1 MKTKEKKAVKKT
13 KSAKDGSASGGKA
26 KSIKKPVKKPANKTE
41 KKAGVQ
47 PVKKVPK
54 PEVKTPLKAP
64 ETLEEAIEQAKGN
77 STSKFDASI
86 DAHITTKSKE
96 KEYSLRGTV
105 TYPNP
110 FGAAKRVI
118 VFCEDKDKEK
128 ALKAG
133 ADFAG
138 ITELSKKVN
147 EGWFEFDVVLATPP
161 AMGQIA
167 MLGKVLGPKGL
178 MPNPKSGTVIT
189 DFDAIAGFKGGK
201 TTFKGDGA
209 GVVHC
214 RIGKVSM
221 ETKALAENAK
231 ALVDAVREA
240 CNKSKANVQVIYLA
254 PTMGASVSI
263 SKELV

>member
-1 MKTKEKKAVKKT
+1 MTKDKKASKVKAVKKVKKTT
-13 KSAKDGSASGGKA
+13 KKPAKTSKKKAEVKPEKKA
-26 KSIKKPVKKPANKTE
+26 KVKKTAVKKPEAQ
-41 KKAGVQ
+41 A
-47 PVKKVPK
+47 
-54 PEVKTPLKAP
+54 PLKAP
-64 ETLEEAIEQAKGN
+64 ETLEEAIEQVKG
-77 STSKFDASI
+77 SFKAKFDGSI
-86 DAHITTKSKE
+86 DMHITTKSKE

-133 ADFAG
+133 ADHAG
-138 ITELSKKVN
+138 ITELSKKIN
-147 EGWFEFDVVLATPP
+147 GGWFEFDVVLATPP

-167 MLGKVLGPKGL
+167 ILGKVLGPKGL
-178 MPNPKSGTVIT
+178 MPNPKSGTVIA

-231 ALVDAVREA
+231 ALTDAVREA
-240 CNKSKANVQVIYLA
+240 CNKSKATVQVIYLA

-263 SKELV
+263 SKELI